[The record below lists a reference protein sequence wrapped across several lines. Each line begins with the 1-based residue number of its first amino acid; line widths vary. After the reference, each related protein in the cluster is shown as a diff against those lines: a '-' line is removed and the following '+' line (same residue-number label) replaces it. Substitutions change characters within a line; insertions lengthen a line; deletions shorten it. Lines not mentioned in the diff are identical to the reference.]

1 MTLTIHFSNSQNHII
16 LGIITFNDYQK
27 VSSSWE
33 RPEKKE
39 TAHDQA
45 FSLIFC
51 FFCFVYLFYWEKSF
65 SLDKHESYCLMSF
78 FLLTIHQST
87 ERKLGIMYILFVHI
101 TSWEKLYLK
110 HSCPKKEKTSMLKKC
125 NQVLTENKKLPGKG
139 MTLKLLKIIKEEA
152 VG

>member
-1 MTLTIHFSNSQNHII
+1 MTIKKFQARER
-16 LGIITFNDYQK
+16 DQK
-27 VSSSWE
+27 
-33 RPEKKE
+33 RKKLPM
-39 TAHDQA
+39 TKPSHW
-45 FSLIFC
+45 FFV